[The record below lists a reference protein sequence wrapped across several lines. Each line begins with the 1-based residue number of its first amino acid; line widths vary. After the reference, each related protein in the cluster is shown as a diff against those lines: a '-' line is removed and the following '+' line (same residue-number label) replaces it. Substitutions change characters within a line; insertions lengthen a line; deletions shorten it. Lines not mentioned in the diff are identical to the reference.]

1 MTAKTKLT
9 QGLIAGAIAVAFAGG
24 GLAIAQSNPPTTG
37 ADPATAAG
45 QQSTQATPMGSTGTP
60 AGDAT
65 MSNTQL
71 PTGST
76 GSSSDTLNNTPV
88 ERDAQADRN

>member
-1 MTAKTKLT
+1 
-9 QGLIAGAIAVAFAGG
+9 
-24 GLAIAQSNPPTTG
+24 
-37 ADPATAAG
+37 
-45 QQSTQATPMGSTGTP
+45 MGSTGTP
-60 AGDAT
+60 AGDST